1 MMKILGLSLALLM
14 TLANHSAI
22 AGKGHTEIK
31 TMSSILAGLNHYPS
45 STEKKQLKMIVDDS
59 HASAHSRTLAQA
71 MINLDHSISDAD
83 KPRLKNIANDADASE
98 NERDLANIML
108 NLNHKASSAD
118 KHKLHGMH

>member
-14 TLANHSAI
+14 TFANHSAI

-45 STEKKQLKMIVDDS
+45 STEKTQLKTIVDDS
-59 HASAHSRTLAQA
+59 HASAHARTLAQA

-83 KPRLKNIANDADASE
+83 KPKLKNIAKDEKASE
-98 NERDLANIML
+98 NERDLANIL
-108 NLNHKASSAD
+108 INLNHKASAAD